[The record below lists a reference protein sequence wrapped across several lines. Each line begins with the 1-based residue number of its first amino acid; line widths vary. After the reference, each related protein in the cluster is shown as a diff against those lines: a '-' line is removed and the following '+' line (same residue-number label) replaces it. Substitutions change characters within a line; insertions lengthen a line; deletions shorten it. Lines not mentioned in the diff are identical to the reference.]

1 MTLGT
6 LRLPAAF
13 TSSSAT
19 PGPPAGR
26 AHVKLRLG
34 LFLLAW
40 AAVSFAFLDW
50 RALPFQAAIAVAV
63 LWHAV
68 RRERLLAATLA
79 HQVRQAEERYRE
91 LIETL
96 PLATYVLGVD
106 DGAVWV
112 SEQIADLTSYSADEW
127 TSDRGLLA
135 RVLHPDDRQR
145 VLRELREHDHRGPI
159 DREYRLVRRDGEV
172 VWVHDTAVVVSG
184 PGPAFTR
191 GFLVDVTARREAELE
206 LERQNAQL
214 RELDRLKD
222 EFVSLVSH
230 EFRTP
235 LTSIRGYL
243 ELLTEE
249 EASLSEEQLRF
260 LATIDRNAKRLQRI
274 VGDLL
279 LCAQAQAGRLVLE
292 RAPVR
297 LEEIVAD
304 SIEAAR
310 PAAAE
315 KEVELVVSEG
325 AVAPVPGDRARLAQ
339 VVDNFVSNAVKFTG
353 SGGTVTVTTRQVGG
367 HAELEVSDTGMGIAA
382 EELPRLFERFFRSE
396 QASANAIPGTGLGL
410 AIARAIVESHG
421 GDVEVRSELAVGTT
435 FVIRLPLG

>member
-1 MTLGT
+1 
-6 LRLPAAF
+6 
-13 TSSSAT
+13 
-19 PGPPAGR
+19 
-26 AHVKLRLG
+26 VKLRLG
-34 LFLLAW
+34 LFLAAW

-50 RALPFQAAIAVAV
+50 RALPFQAAIAAAV
-63 LWHAV
+63 LWHAI
-68 RRERLLAATLA
+68 RRERLLAAA
-79 HQVRQAEERYRE
+79 AEHQVREVEERYRE

-96 PLATYVLGVD
+96 PLATYVRGVEED
-106 DGAVWV
+106 ALWV
-112 SEQIADLTSYSADEW
+112 SEQIADISSYSAEEW
-127 TSDRGLLA
+127 TADRELLA
-135 RVLHPDDRQR
+135 RVLHPDDRER
-145 VLRELREHDHRGPI
+145 VLGEVHDAGRRGPI

-172 VWVHDTAVVVSG
+172 VWVHDTAVVVEG
-184 PGPAFTR
+184 AGAPFTR

-243 ELLTEE
+243 ELLLED
-249 EASLSEEQLRF
+249 EASLAQEHVAF

-279 LCAQAQAGRLVLE
+279 LCAQAEAGQLVLE
-292 RAPVR
+292 RAPVE
-297 LEEIVAD
+297 LGEIVAE
-304 SIEAAR
+304 SVEAAR
-310 PAAAE
+310 PAAAA
-315 KEVELVVSEG
+315 KEISLVVADG
-325 AVAPVPGDRARLAQ
+325 TVPLLPGDRARLAQ

-353 SGGTVTVTTRQVGG
+353 SGGTVTVTTRAAAG

-382 EELPRLFERFFRSE
+382 DELPRLFERFFRSE
-396 QASANAIPGTGLGL
+396 QAAAKAIPGTGLGL

-421 GDVEVRSELAVGTT
+421 GRVEVSSEELVGTT
-435 FVIRLPLG
+435 FLISLPLG